1 MLPSICK
8 VQGLN
13 EILLP
18 KADEVVL
25 QLNPSQL
32 VILGIYSTELNPAGL
47 CSCLWHVFSLCT
59 DIYFFFFLSFLSLQM
74 FIKYIK
80 VSNLFFWSDGCM
92 GLGVFSAAAQLF
104 NAWQE

>member
-1 MLPSICK
+1 MFPSICK

-18 KADEVVL
+18 KADEAEL

-32 VILGIYSTELNPAGL
+32 VIFSTELNPAGL

-59 DIYFFFFLSFLSLQM
+59 DIYFFFCFLLSFSLA
-74 FIKYIK
+74 
-80 VSNLFFWSDGCM
+80 SDVHQVHKG
-92 GLGVFSAAAQLF
+92 
-104 NAWQE
+104 